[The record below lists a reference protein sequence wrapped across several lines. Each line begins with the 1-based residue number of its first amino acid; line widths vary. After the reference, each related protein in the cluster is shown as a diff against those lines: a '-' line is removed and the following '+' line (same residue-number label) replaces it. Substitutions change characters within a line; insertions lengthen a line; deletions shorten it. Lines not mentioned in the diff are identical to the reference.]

1 MSDLVGYDKC
11 GSVAVITVQNPPVN
25 ALSFGVPD
33 GIIDGLEKAAGDDE
47 VVAAVLIGGGRTF
60 IAGADISQFGKPRPP
75 GMASTLDLIDRLEN
89 SPKPVVAAIHGAALG
104 GGLEVAMGCHW
115 RCAVPGARV
124 GQPEVKLGILPGAG
138 GTQRLPRLI
147 GVAKALDMIVGGA
160 PVTAAAAAPMGLI
173 DEVVEGDL
181 ADGAVAFAAKV
192 ATGATPLRKARD
204 GDDKL
209 QDGRDDPGLFDAAR
223 KKIEKRARGQLA
235 PWRCIDCVE
244 NAVKLP
250 FDEGIVEERRL
261 FDECLASP
269 QSAALRHAFFAERA
283 ANKVDGITKE
293 TPTMPVARGGVIG
306 AGTMGG
312 GIAMNFVNGG
322 IPVRLTDASQELL
335 DKGLAR
341 IRSNYER
348 SVKSGRFD
356 MAEVERRMAMIEPTL
371 DLADFADVD
380 YVIEAVFEE
389 MALKKQTFRKLDAVC
404 KPAAI
409 IASNTSYLDVDIIA
423 AETGRVGKV
432 LGTHFFSPANVMR
445 LLEIVRGAETSA
457 ETLATTVK
465 LAKTM
470 GKVGVVVGVCPG
482 FVGNRM
488 LSGYFR
494 EANLL
499 ILEGALPQQIDA
511 VIYGFGFNMG
521 PFAVGDLAGLDIGW
535 SSRKDRGVSNTELQG
550 RIPDALCEAGRF
562 GQKTGAGWYR
572 YEEGN
577 RAPIPDP
584 EVEALIEKTSAEL
597 GITRRAIDD
606 DEILARCLYPLINI
620 GANILEEGMAARS
633 SDIDVIWLNG
643 YGFPAY
649 RGGPMFYA
657 DQVGL
662 THVHDTIC
670 RFHDAHGAA
679 WEPAPLLT
687 RLARE
692 GKGFG
697 DL

>member
-1 MSDLVGYDKC
+1 MSELVDYDKR
-11 GSVAVITVQNPPVN
+11 GAVAVITVQNPPVN

-33 GIIDGLEKAAGDDE
+33 GIIDGLARAAADDA
-47 VVAAVLIGGGRTF
+47 VAAVVLIGGGRTF
-60 IAGADISQFGKPRPP
+60 IAGADIRQFGKPRPP
-75 GMASTLDLIDRLEN
+75 GTASTLELIDRLET
-89 SPKPVVAAIHGAALG
+89 SPKPVVAAIHGTALG

-115 RCAVPGARV
+115 RCAVAGARL

-147 GVAKALDMIVGGA
+147 GVANALDMIVGGE
-160 PVTAAAAAPMGLI
+160 PITAAQAAPMGLI
-173 DEVVEGDL
+173 DDVVEGYL
-181 ADGAVAFAAKV
+181 AAGAVAFAAKV
-192 ATGATPLRKARD
+192 AAGSAPLRKARD

-223 KKIEKRARGQLA
+223 KKIERRARGQLA

-250 FDEGIVEERRL
+250 FDEGITQERRL

-283 ANKVDGITKE
+283 ANKVAGITKE
-293 TPTMPVARGGVIG
+293 TPTMAVARGGVIG

-312 GIAMNFVNGG
+312 GIAMNFANAG
-322 IPVRLTDASQELL
+322 IPVHLTDASQELL
-335 DKGLAR
+335 DAGLAR

-348 SVKSGRFD
+348 SVRSGRFD
-356 MAEVERRMAMIEPTL
+356 MAEVERRMALIEPTL

-380 YVIEAVFEE
+380 FVIEAVFEE
-389 MALKKQTFRKLDAVC
+389 LQIKKDMFRKLDAVC
-404 KPAAI
+404 KPDAI
-409 IASNTSYLDVDIIA
+409 IASNTSYLNVDVIA
-423 AETGRVGKV
+423 AETRRAGKV

-457 ETLATTVK
+457 ETLATTVR
-465 LAKTM
+465 LAKSM

-535 SSRKDRGVSNTELQG
+535 RSRKDRGVSNTEPQG
-550 RIPDALCEAGRF
+550 RIPDALCELGRF

-572 YEEGN
+572 YEAGN
-577 RAPIPDP
+577 RAPTPDP
-584 EVEALIEKTSAEL
+584 DVEALIEKTSAEM

-620 GANILEEGMAARS
+620 GANILEEGMAARA
-633 SDIDVIWLNG
+633 SDIDTIWLNG
-643 YGFPAY
+643 YGFPPY

-657 DQVGL
+657 DQTGL
-662 THVHDTIC
+662 AEVHDTIC
-670 RFHDAHGAA
+670 RFHETHGAA
-679 WEPAPLLT
+679 WEPAPLLA

-692 GKGFG
+692 GRGFG

>member
-1 MSDLVGYDKC
+1 MSDLVDYDKR

-147 GVAKALDMIVGGA
+147 GVAKALDMIVGGE
-160 PVTAAAAAPMGLI
+160 PVTAAQAAPMGLI
-173 DEVVEGDL
+173 DEIVEDDL

-389 MALKKQTFRKLDAVC
+389 MALKKQTLRKLDAVC
-404 KPAAI
+404 KHDAI

-620 GANILEEGMAARS
+620 GANILEEGMAARA
-633 SDIDVIWLNG
+633 SDIDTIWLNG
-643 YGFPAY
+643 YGFPAH

-670 RFHDAHGAA
+670 RFRDAHGAA
-679 WEPAPLLT
+679 WVPAPLLA